1 MRKAWKIAALLIGVP
16 AILTGWLALDSYSR
30 AVSAIA
36 AHDARLRSEIAAFR
50 SKQTSSPLLQ
60 GRDLSPKGL
69 AGVPCPLTALQNL
82 SDHAFETGHTVHDR
96 IYFRYGLLHDSSDHQ
111 RFGSLPERIPLEPL
125 ITALAVTNAAF
136 PEGGFNVHSARG
148 SMEYQI
154 FTRLAHS
161 LTNRS
166 LDAALLRR
174 ISTELD
180 QLMRRRPSLPEILSG
195 EHLLDQVQTLSVL
208 HTRSDPRGWIQ
219 RPPGWKEFFSWR
231 ILIAKSLSQLEDEYQ
246 NLCKLPPS
254 SYPARGDSHR
264 PAENALTNSQLER
277 EAFNLVESEKDD
289 LCYWHLAR
297 TATALAR
304 FRIEKSR
311 ECSDMDELVPE
322 YLSERPVNP
331 VDDKPFQYQGGH
343 LKTAPFYK
351 DGSGI
356 DWDLTP
362 R

>member
-1 MRKAWKIAALLIGVP
+1 MKKAWKIAALLVGVP

-36 AHDARLRSEIAAFR
+36 AHDSRLRSEIAALR
-50 SKQTSSPLLQ
+50 ARQVPSPLLQ
-60 GRDLSPKGL
+60 GRDLSPKSL
-69 AGVPCPLTALQNL
+69 ADVPCPMTALQKL
-82 SDHAFETGHTVHDR
+82 SEHALETGHTIHER
-96 IYFRYGLLHDSSDHQ
+96 IYWRYVLLHDSSDNQ
-111 RFGSLPERIPLEPL
+111 RFDSLPDRIPLEPL
-125 ITALAVTNAAF
+125 ITALVVTDAAF

-148 SMEYQI
+148 SLEYQI

-166 LDAALLRR
+166 LDAALLQR

-180 QLMRRRPSLPEILSG
+180 QLMRRRPPLPEILFG

-208 HTRSDPRGWIQ
+208 HTRSDPLGWIR

-231 ILIAKSLSQLEDEYQ
+231 ILIAKSLNQLEDEYQ

-254 SYPARGDSHR
+254 SFPARGDSHR
-264 PAENALTNSQLER
+264 PAEHALTNSKLER
-277 EAFNLVESEKDD
+277 EAFILVESEKDD
-289 LCYWHLAR
+289 LCYWQLAR

-304 FRIEKSR
+304 FRIANSR
-311 ECSDMDELVPE
+311 DCSDLSELVPE

-331 VDDKPFQYQGGH
+331 VDNKPFQYKDGH

-351 DGSGI
+351 DGTGI
-356 DWDLTP
+356 DWKLRP
-362 R
+362 E